1 MHAHAAVRSVPTQFA
16 TARRVTD
23 ATKKRG
29 VERSVVPLRR
39 ANVLVPKAS
48 ADDAKPPAVNYKSDE
63 FTIPD
68 APIKD
73 LVPTGAWKVIDGGV
87 CAPKGFKAAA
97 FKAKLRKSGKNQADC
112 CLIVADKPA
121 VVGGVFTKNRVAAAP
136 VQYCREVL
144 AKPDKGT
151 VRAVL
156 ANAGQANAA
165 TGVLGME
172 DAVRSAATVAEA
184 LGCDA
189 DDVLLQSTGVIG
201 KRIKMDELMGAVPAL
216 AGNLKSTKEAAYAAA
231 TAICTTDLVRKTL
244 AVEVDLGGGGLL
256 GGKKV
261 RIGGMGKGSGMI
273 HPNMATMLGVVT
285 CDAPVSPEAW
295 RGMTKRAC
303 QNSYNQIS
311 VDGDTSTNDT
321 VIALASGAA
330 GGEIIETGS
339 ECAVALE
346 AALTAVHVAIAKS
359 IAWDG
364 EGATVLL
371 ECNVGGARD
380 ARDARRIARSVVCSS
395 LAKSAVFGRD
405 PNWGRL
411 AAAAGY
417 SGVDFDQETLKIS
430 LGPHLLMD
438 KGQPLPFDEKA
449 ASAYLAE
456 KGDEHGTVRVDVSVG
471 DGEGAGSA
479 WGCDLSYD
487 YVKIN
492 AEYTT

>member
-23 ATKKRG
+23 AAKSRG

-48 ADDAKPPAVNYKSDE
+48 ADDAKPPAVDYKSDE

-73 LVPTGAWKVIDGGV
+73 LVPRGAWKVIDGGV

-144 AKPDKGT
+144 AKPDKRT

-184 LGCDA
+184 LGCDT

-201 KRIKMDELMGAVPAL
+201 KRIEMDELMGAVPAL
-216 AGNLKSTKEAAYAAA
+216 AANLKSTKEAAYAAA

-256 GGKKV
+256 GGRKAKV
-261 RIGGMGKGSGMI
+261 GGMGKGSGMI

-285 CDAPVSPEAW
+285 CDAVVEPECWSA
-295 RGMTKRAC
+295 MIKRAAH
-303 QNSYNQIS
+303 NSFNQIS
-311 VDGDTSTNDT
+311 VDGDTSTNDC
-321 VIALASGAA
+321 VVGLASGAA
-330 GGEIIETGS
+330 GGDAIVAGS
-339 ECAVALE
+339 SEAEKLE
-346 AALTAVHVAIAKS
+346 AALTAVCVGIAKS

-364 EGATVLL
+364 EGATCLL
-371 ECNVGGARD
+371 QCACVGAATDAD
-380 ARDARRIARSVVCSS
+380 ARTVARSVVCSS
-395 LAKSAVFGRD
+395 LAKSAVFGHD

-417 SGVDFDQETLKIS
+417 SGVQFDQNELDVT
-430 LGPHLLMD
+430 LGPHALMRA
-438 KGQPLPFDEKA
+438 GQPLEYDEKS
-449 ASAYLAE
+449 ASEYLKAE
-456 KGDEHGTVRVDVSVG
+456 TARPVS
-471 DGEGAGSA
+471 
-479 WGCDLSYD
+479 
-487 YVKIN
+487 
-492 AEYTT
+492 YTHLTLPTILLV

>member
-1 MHAHAAVRSVPTQFA
+1 MHAHTAVRSVPTQFA

-39 ANVLVPKAS
+39 ANVVVLRAS
-48 ADDAKPPAVNYKSDE
+48 ADAKPPAVDYKSDE

-144 AKPDKGT
+144 AKPDKRT

-201 KRIKMDELMGAVPAL
+201 KRIKMDELAGAVPTL

-256 GGKKV
+256 GGRKARV
-261 RIGGMGKGSGMI
+261 GGMGKGSGMI

-285 CDAPVSPEAW
+285 CDANVEPECWSA
-295 RGMTKRAC
+295 MVKRAAK
-303 QNSYNQIS
+303 NSFNQIS
-311 VDGDTSTNDT
+311 VDGDTSTNDC
-321 VIALASGAA
+321 VIGLASGAA
-330 GGEIIETGS
+330 GGDAIVAGS
-339 ECAVALE
+339 PEAEKLE
-346 AALTAVHVAIAKS
+346 AALTAVCVGIAKS

-364 EGATVLL
+364 EGATCLI
-371 ECNVGGARD
+371 ECNVKGAQSLED
-380 ARDARRIARSVVCSS
+380 ARVIARSVVSSS
-395 LAKSAVFGRD
+395 LAKSAIFGHD

-411 AAAAGY
+411 ACAAGY
-417 SGVDFDQETLKIS
+417 SGVHFEQEDLRIQ
-430 LGPHLLMD
+430 LGPHLLMEN
-438 KGQPLPFDEKA
+438 GQPLAYDAVE
-449 ASAYLAE
+449 ASAYLKDTTAV
-456 KGDEHGTVRVDVSVG
+456 HGTVVVDVGVG
-471 DGEGAGSA
+471 DGAFEGSA
-479 WGCDLSYD
+479 WGCDLTYD